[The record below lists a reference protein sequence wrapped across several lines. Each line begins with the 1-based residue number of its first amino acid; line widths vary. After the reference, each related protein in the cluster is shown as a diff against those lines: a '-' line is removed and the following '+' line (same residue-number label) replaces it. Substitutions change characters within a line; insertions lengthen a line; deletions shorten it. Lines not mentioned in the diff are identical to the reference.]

1 MVARVSLRQNAPVSD
16 RSLILVVDDDPSVGT
31 VLQALVKQA
40 GMRAVHV
47 LDGDAA
53 LAAVDETPFDLVITD
68 LRMPGMDGMTLLERL
83 GERVPDLPVV
93 MLTAHGTVPLAVEA
107 MRAGAADFLLKP
119 FDRDE
124 LLYVLDKVLRTSRQ
138 AAEAPP
144 SARVNAQG
152 QVVQSPALRDV
163 WDLARRAAATT
174 ASVLVRGESGVGK
187 EGIARA
193 IHDLGPRRD
202 KPFVKLHCAAFPE
215 TLLESELFGYEK
227 GAFTGASNRK
237 PGRVELAQGG
247 TLFLDEIG
255 EIAPAVQV
263 KLLRLLQDRE
273 IERLGSTHSI
283 HVDVRIVSATHRPL
297 ERMIREGTFREDLF
311 YRLAVVPIVVPPLR
325 ERPEDIPALIDH
337 FVGRFTTEHGRHG
350 LRLDPAVKR
359 ALIAERWPGNVR
371 ELMNF
376 LERLIVLAP
385 NDTLTAADIERE
397 LGRSRLP
404 SSSSATD
411 GAETPEST
419 RGPVVRPRRVVSRDD
434 LVEALARAGN
444 NRALAARLL
453 GISRRTLYNKLAEH
467 GIG

>member
-1 MVARVSLRQNAPVSD
+1 MVAVVGLRQNACVNDTP
-16 RSLILVVDDDPSVGT
+16 LILVVDDDPSVGT

-40 GMRAVHV
+40 GMRAVHAH
-47 LDGDAA
+47 DGESA
-53 LAAVDETPFDLVITD
+53 LRMINETPFDLVITD
-68 LRMPGMDGMTLLERL
+68 LRMPGMDGMTLL
-83 GERVPDLPVV
+83 GHVSKGTPDLPVV

-119 FDRDE
+119 FDREE
-124 LLYVLDKVLRTSRQ
+124 LLYVLDKVLRATRGPASG
-138 AAEAPP
+138 PP
-144 SARVNAQG
+144 DPPINAQG
-152 QVVQSPALRDV
+152 QVVESPALKGV
-163 WDLARRAAATT
+163 WELARRAAATT

-193 IHDLGPRRD
+193 IHQLGPRRD
-202 KPFVKLHCAAFPE
+202 QPFVKLHCAAFPE

-227 GAFTGASNRK
+227 GAFTGASSRK

-283 HVDVRIVSATHRPL
+283 HVDVRVVAATHRPL
-297 ERMIREGTFREDLF
+297 ERMIQEGSFREDLF

-325 ERPEDIPALIDH
+325 ERPEDIPALAEH
-337 FVGRFTTEHGRHG
+337 FLRRFTAEHGRPQ
-350 LRLDPAVKR
+350 LSLEPEAMQ
-359 ALIAERWPGNVR
+359 LLSAETWPGNVR

-376 LERLIVLAP
+376 IERLVVLAP
-385 NDTLTAADIERE
+385 RDAVSVAEVRRE
-397 LGRSRLP
+397 LERNRSVAGPSLGAGPSTAPEGRAAP
-404 SSSSATD
+404 
-411 GAETPEST
+411 
-419 RGPVVRPRRVVSRDD
+419 RPRRNISRDD
-434 LVEALARAGN
+434 LVEALQHASN

-453 GISRRTLYNKLAEH
+453 GVSRRTLYNKLGEFA
-467 GIG
+467 ID